1 VGGDRDDLFV
11 EEGAELFGERL
22 VDEELDVVEV
32 DVARVVGAFE
42 AVDDRAALDGHS
54 AAQGVDGRVGDGQPL
69 PRMW

>member
-32 DVARVVGAFE
+32 DVARV
-42 AVDDRAALDGHS
+42 
-54 AAQGVDGRVGDGQPL
+54 GDGQPL